1 MMSRVQKGLIAGVAA
16 TIAVSLLEIPNMFLN
31 WFDPFQGVIASMIGM
46 PGNLA
51 VGWAIHVVS
60 GIFILGP
67 LFAVLCPRLP
77 TDTPET
83 KGIVFAVGAW
93 IVMMAAIVMFGN
105 YRTFTAGSGF
115 GTIAWLLVTHAVFGI
130 VLGNVY
136 ARLITREKRHAADL
150 VGGAPAH

>member
-1 MMSRVQKGLIAGVAA
+1 MMSRVQKGLIAGVFA

-31 WFDPFQGVIASMIGM
+31 WFDPFQGVIASIIGM

-51 VGWAIHVVS
+51 VGWAIHLIS
-60 GIFILGP
+60 GVFILGP
-67 LFAVLCPRLP
+67 LFGYLCPRLP

-93 IVMMAAIVMFGN
+93 VVMMLGVFMLGD
-105 YRTFTAGSGF
+105 YRTFSSGAGF
-115 GTIAWLLVTHAVFGI
+115 GTVAWLLITHAVFGI

-136 ARLITREKRHAADL
+136 ARLNAREKRAAHM
-150 VGGAPAH
+150 VGGAHAH

>member
-1 MMSRVQKGLIAGVAA
+1 MMSRVQKGMVAGVAA
-16 TIAVSLLEIPNMFLN
+16 TVAASLLEIPNMFLN
-31 WFDPFQGVIASMIGM
+31 WFDPLQGVIATMIGM

-67 LFAVLCPRLP
+67 LFGVLCPRLP

-93 IVMMAAIVMFGN
+93 VVMMGAILTFGD
-105 YRTFTAGSGF
+105 YRTFTAAAGF
-115 GTIAWLLVTHAVFGI
+115 GTFGWLLITHAVFGI

-136 ARLITREKRHAADL
+136 ARLVAREKRRPTH
-150 VGGAPAH
+150 VMGGAPAH

>member
-1 MMSRVQKGLIAGVAA
+1 MMSRVKKGMIAGFAA
-16 TIAVSLLEIPNMFLN
+16 TIAASLLEIPNMFLN
-31 WFDPFQGVIASMIGM
+31 WFDPFQGVIAGMIGM

-51 VGWAIHVVS
+51 VGWVIHAIS
-60 GIFILGP
+60 GVFILGP
-67 LFAVLCPRLP
+67 LFGILCPRLP
-77 TDTPET
+77 TDTSET

-93 IVMMAAIVMFGN
+93 LVMMAAIVMFGN

-136 ARLITREKRHAADL
+136 ARLVAREKRMGGVY
-150 VGGAPAH
+150 VGGAHAH

>member
-1 MMSRVQKGLIAGVAA
+1 MMSRVQKGLIAGFAA
-16 TIAVSLLEIPNMFLN
+16 TMATSLLEIPNMFLN

-51 VGWAIHVVS
+51 VGWVVHVIS
-60 GIFILGP
+60 GVFILGP
-67 LFAVLCPRLP
+67 LFAILCPRLP

-93 IVMMAAIVMFGN
+93 VFMMAAIVMFGN
-105 YRTFTAGSGF
+105 YRTFTAGAGF
-115 GTIAWLLVTHAVFGI
+115 GTFAWLLITHAVFGI

-136 ARLITREKRHAADL
+136 ARLVQREKRAAKLMDG
-150 VGGAPAH
+150 VAPAH

>member
-1 MMSRVQKGLIAGVAA
+1 MMSRVKKGLIAGVAA

-51 VGWAIHVVS
+51 VGWGIHVFS
-60 GIFILGP
+60 GVLILGP
-67 LFAVLCPRLP
+67 LFGVLCPRLP
-77 TDTPET
+77 TTTPET

-93 IVMMAAIVMFGN
+93 VLMMIGVVMFGN

-115 GTIAWLLVTHAVFGI
+115 GTIAWLLFTHAVFGI

-136 ARLITREKRHAADL
+136 ARLVAREKRGATFI
-150 VGGAPAH
+150 GGAHAH

>member
-1 MMSRVQKGLIAGVAA
+1 MMSRVKKGLIAGFAA
-16 TIAVSLLEIPNMFLN
+16 TMAASLLEVPNMFLN
-31 WFDPFQGVIASMIGM
+31 WFDPFQGVIAGMIGM

-51 VGWAIHVVS
+51 VGWVVHLIS

-67 LFAVLCPRLP
+67 LFAILCPRLP

-93 IVMMAAIVMFGN
+93 LVMMAAIVMFGN

-136 ARLITREKRHAADL
+136 ARLVAREKRMGGIF
-150 VGGAPAH
+150 VGGAHAH